1 MEQKKD
7 NQEQEQ
13 RPAGLLRLVV
23 LLAPLAGIALFVLL
37 YVLAAGAYPGGSYA
51 NPEQE
56 GFSYRHNYLCDLLD
70 EKAINGERNTSR
82 FLARWALGILCASL
96 LVLWYQIPQI
106 FDTSSKRIYFIR
118 FSGILALG
126 TLVFLSDSNHDRIV
140 WIAGAFGVLAIIAC
154 SLQLFRA
161 GYRILYLLS
170 VTNLLL
176 FLINYY
182 IYETGIFLTA
192 LPMIQKLT
200 FVLFLLWFVLL
211 DLALYRKFKV
221 QDSRFKV

>member
-7 NQEQEQ
+7 NQKQEKP
-13 RPAGLLRLVV
+13 PAGLLRFVV

-37 YVLAAGAYPGGSYA
+37 YLLAAGAYPGGSYA

-70 EKAINGERNTSR
+70 EEAINGELNTSR
-82 FLARWALGILCASL
+82 HFARWSLGILCASL

-106 FDTSSKRIYFIR
+106 FDISSKRIYFIR

-126 TLVFLSDSNHDRIV
+126 TLVFLSDGTHDRIV
-140 WIAGAFGVLAIIAC
+140 WIAGAFGVLALIIC
-154 SLQLFRA
+154 TLELYWA
-161 GYRILYLLS
+161 GYRVLYMLS
-170 VTNLLL
+170 VLNLLI
-176 FLINYY
+176 FLLNYY
-182 IYETGIFLTA
+182 IYETGIFLKA

-221 QDSRFKV
+221 